1 MNGRKEFYM
10 AKRGENIYRR
20 ADGRWEGRY
29 IKGRRPDG
37 KPAYGY
43 VYAGKYGDC
52 KEKLDRAKARHRY
65 AGDTVKA
72 CGSGTVS
79 DFIRHWL
86 HNIVRPHIKA
96 STFSNY
102 VTIVEKWI
110 LPFFGERKLH
120 KVDREEI
127 QRFISGL
134 PKQGL
139 SAGTARNIYGVLHA
153 VMSKAKEYDYL
164 SVNACEGVRLPKI
177 EKKEARLLTIWE
189 QKALE
194 LVAKGDKNGFAILL
208 ASYTGLRIGEICG
221 LAWRDVDLE
230 NGMLHVSRTVRR
242 IQCHEPQAQAKTEVV
257 IGSAKSDR
265 SRRSIP
271 LPSSII
277 RLFAEHQKIS
287 AGEYVF
293 AYRGKPL
300 EPRALQYRFKE
311 LLKKAGLAE
320 INFHALRHTFATRCL
335 ELHFDIKTL
344 SEILGHVSAKMTLD
358 RYGHSQMEHKRRA
371 MRTLDA
377 LFERSA

>member
-1 MNGRKEFYM
+1 MDERKDIYM
-10 AKRGENIYRR
+10 ARRGENIYKRK
-20 ADGRWEGRY
+20 DGRWEGRY
-29 IKGRRPDG
+29 IKGRRPGG

-43 VYAGKYGDC
+43 VYAERYGDC
-52 KEKLDRAKARHRY
+52 KEKLDRARARHMY
-65 AGDTVKA
+65 ARDTVKT

-86 HNIVRPHIKA
+86 HSIVKPHIKA

-102 VTIVEKWI
+102 VTIAEKWI
-110 LPFFGERKLH
+110 LPFLGERKLH
-120 KVDREEI
+120 KVNQEEI
-127 QRFISGL
+127 QHFIGRLSE
-134 PKQGL
+134 QGL
-139 SAGTARNIYGVLHA
+139 SPGTVRNIYGVLNA
-153 VMSKAKEYDYL
+153 AMRKAKAYNYM
-164 SVNACEGVRLPKI
+164 SVNSCEGVRLPKM

-221 LAWRDVDLE
+221 LVWRDVDLE

-277 RLFAEHQKIS
+277 RLFAEHRKIS

-320 INFHALRHTFATRCL
+320 VNFHALRHTFATRCL
-335 ELHFDIKTL
+335 ELRFDIKTL
-344 SEILGHVSAKMTLD
+344 SEILGHASAKMTLD